1 MVSLDNLKTAVSA
14 IKSEIVSKYLKKTDA
29 NNIYIT
35 KESADKSFATKS
47 SVPKI
52 GYFSESQDTLTNIS
66 KIRLPYVDKADRKLG
81 TVEYNPRQY
90 NLGDLGISG
99 ASNIGFVFNLPGED
113 YEDTVYIGNEL
124 DGLKPGDSVSG
135 TFAETD
141 SQLSN
146 IKKVALSN
154 TQDEYS
160 TITKQQGTMYYNIK
174 IVNRFN
180 YFTKMFFKLSA
191 SSNSISPRL
200 QGMTYG
206 HNGGLYYFISDEIS
220 NDSTLNIPFTITRI
234 DGRYE
239 KLPNPNPIHVVF
251 NGKDQ
256 QSVTSEITYD
266 GTEEE
271 YVHIYPD
278 AINVKLSL
286 LGDLYYSDLTYANI
300 WSSQSAG
307 RCVFATYSD
316 GSLDYILQ
324 LAYIN
329 RNTNKC
335 IFIGPVDKSDY
346 DATFM
351 MFKGNSNGG
360 SDKLHGSIETYTVP
374 ILTDG
379 GIIINS
385 STTGS
390 TKKFKITADDSG
402 TPSLI
407 STVDGSKVWSGEI
420 PAKTSQ
426 LTNDSGYLTLATLP
440 KYGGESE

>member
-1 MVSLDNLKTAVSA
+1 MVSLDNLKTAISA
-14 IKSEIVSKYLKKTDA
+14 IKSEINSYLKKTDA

-47 SVPKI
+47 SVTKI

-66 KIRLPYVDKADRKLG
+66 KLGLPYAYREDKKLG
-81 TVEYNPRQY
+81 TVEYNPSKSSLG
-90 NLGDLGISG
+90 NLVITG

-135 TFAETD
+135 TFAESD
-141 SQLSN
+141 DQLSR
-146 IKKVALSN
+146 IKKAALSN

-160 TITKQQGTMYYNIK
+160 TITKKQGIIYYNIK
-174 IVNRFN
+174 VVNRFN
-180 YFTKMFFKLSA
+180 YFPKLFFKLSV
-191 SSNSISPRL
+191 SSNSNYPRL
-200 QGMTYG
+200 QGMANGY
-206 HNGGLYYFISDEIS
+206 NGGLYYFISDEIS

-286 LGDLYYSDLTYANI
+286 LGDLYCSDLTYADI
-300 WSSQSAG
+300 WGSQSAG

-316 GSLDYILQ
+316 GGLDYILQ

-360 SDKLHGSIETYTVP
+360 SDKLHGKIETYTVP
-374 ILTDG
+374 ILSNG
-379 GIIINS
+379 GIVISS

-390 TKKFKITADDSG
+390 TKKFKITVDDSG
-402 TPSLI
+402 TI
-407 STVDGSKVWSGEI
+407 S
-420 PAKTSQ
+420 
-426 LTNDSGYLTLATLP
+426 AT
-440 KYGGESE
+440 EV